1 MNRKLTFTETLR
13 MYLKTINMGSEMSLL
28 TIGRSVSP
36 IIASLLRGSAAA
48 VLFFAAE
55 VSAQEVEKKTEP
67 PAPTQA
73 NLVKQANAPISDL
86 LQIRFQDSY
95 APVFQG
101 AHGQGNVFSINP
113 IIPVPEFA
121 AFPFTQLLSL
131 LIPAAV
137 TTSQGVTGFGDLKL
151 LDFVLV
157 SRDPEFVWGIGP
169 VFIFPSATDRTTGQ
183 GKWQA
188 GPAAGAAYNR
198 GNLAIG
204 VLAQNPISFAGEN
217 DRSSTNFLI
226 LQPFATYQLGAGWFL
241 KTEPSMLFN
250 WRTHGNTLPVNLGVG
265 RVFKIGNQ
273 TVNCFV
279 EPFWNASNDGP
290 APRYGITFGFYLL
303 YPNIY
308 QSQ

>member
-1 MNRKLTFTETLR
+1 
-13 MYLKTINMGSEMSLL
+13 MYLKTINMGSGMSLL
-28 TIGRSVSP
+28 TIGRSVSS
-36 IIASLLRGSAAA
+36 IIAFLLRGSATAA
-48 VLFFAAE
+48 LLLAAAAG
-55 VSAQEVEKKTEP
+55 AQEVEKKTET

-73 NLVKQANAPISDL
+73 NLVRQANAPVSDL

-95 APVFQG
+95 APAFQG
-101 AHGQGNVFSINP
+101 AHGQGNVFLINP

-121 AFPFTQLLSL
+121 AFPYTQLLSL
-131 LIPAAV
+131 AIPAAI
-137 TTSQGVTGFGDLKL
+137 TTPQGVTGFGDLKL

-169 VFIFPSATDRTTGQ
+169 VFIFPSASDRTTGQ

-188 GPAAGAAYNR
+188 GPAAGAAYDR
-198 GNLAIG
+198 GNLTIG

-217 DRSSTNFLI
+217 DRSYTNFLI
-226 LQPFATYQLGAGWFL
+226 LQPFVTYQLGAGWFL

-250 WRTHGNTLPVNLGVG
+250 WRTHGKTLPVNLGVG
-265 RVFKIGNQ
+265 RVFKIGTQ
-273 TVNCFV
+273 AVNCFV
-279 EPFWNASNDGP
+279 EPFWNASHDGP
-290 APRYGITFGFYLL
+290 APSYGITFGFSLL

>member
-1 MNRKLTFTETLR
+1 

-36 IIASLLRGSAAA
+36 IIASLLRRSAAA
-48 VLFFAAE
+48 VLFLAAAA
-55 VSAQEVEKKTEP
+55 SAQEVEKKTET

-73 NLVKQANAPISDL
+73 NLVKQSNAPVSDL

-95 APVFQG
+95 APEFQG
-101 AHGQGNVFSINP
+101 AHGQGNIFLINP
-113 IIPVPEFA
+113 IVPIPELAV
-121 AFPFTQLLSL
+121 FPYTQLMSL
-131 LIPAAV
+131 TIPAAI
-137 TTSQGVTGFGDLKL
+137 TTHQGVTGFGDLKL

-169 VFIFPSATDRTTGQ
+169 VFIFPSASDRTTGQ

-188 GPAAGAAYNR
+188 GPAAGAAYDR
-198 GNLAIG
+198 GNLTIG

-226 LQPFATYQLGAGWFL
+226 LQPFVTYQLGAGWFL

-250 WRTHGNTLPVNLGVG
+250 WRTHGKTLPVNLGIG
-265 RVFKIGNQ
+265 RVFKIGKQ
-273 TVNCFV
+273 YVNCFV
-279 EPFWNASNDGP
+279 EPAWNLSHDGP
-290 APRYGITFGFYLL
+290 APRYSITFGFSLL
-303 YPNIY
+303 YPNFY

>member
-1 MNRKLTFTETLR
+1 

-36 IIASLLRGSAAA
+36 IIAFLLHGSAIAA
-48 VLFFAAE
+48 LFLVAAA
-55 VSAQEVEKKTEP
+55 SAQEVEKKTEP

-73 NLVKQANAPISDL
+73 TLVRQANAPVSDL

-95 APVFQG
+95 APEFQG

-121 AFPFTQLLSL
+121 AFPYTQLLSI
-131 LIPAAV
+131 LIPAAI
-137 TTSQGVTGFGDLKL
+137 TTPQGVTGFGDLKL

-157 SRDPEFVWGIGP
+157 SRDPEFVWGVGP
-169 VFIFPSATDRTTGQ
+169 VFLIPTATDRTTGQ

-188 GPAAGAAYNR
+188 GPAAGAAYEWR
-198 GNLAIG
+198 NLTFG
-204 VLAQNPISFAGEN
+204 VLAQNPMSFAGEN
-217 DRSSTNFLI
+217 DRSYTNFLI
-226 LQPFATYQLGAGWFL
+226 LQPFATYQLGAGWFV

-250 WRTHGNTLPVNLGVG
+250 WRTHGKTLPVNLGVG

-290 APRYGITFGFYLL
+290 APRYGITFGFSLL
-303 YPNIY
+303 YPNLY
-308 QSQ
+308 GSQ

>member
-1 MNRKLTFTETLR
+1 MFASRVR
-13 MYLKTINMGSEMSLL
+13 GH
-28 TIGRSVSP
+28 SVWS
-36 IIASLLRGSAAA
+36 IIAFFLLGSAIAA
-48 VLFFAAE
+48 LLLAAE
-55 VSAQEVEKKTEP
+55 VSAQEVEKKTET

-73 NLVKQANAPISDL
+73 NLVRQANAPVSDL

-95 APVFQG
+95 APEYQG

-157 SRDPEFVWGIGP
+157 RRDPDFVWGIGP
-169 VFIFPSATDRTTGQ
+169 VFIFPSASDRTTGQ

-188 GPAAGAAYNR
+188 GPSAGAAYDR
-198 GNLAIG
+198 GNLTIG

-226 LQPFATYQLGAGWFL
+226 LQPFATYQLGTGWFL

-290 APRYGITFGFYLL
+290 APRYGITFGLYFL